1 MEERLIEIESAIAIQ
16 EKTIDELNQ
25 VVIEQGR
32 QIDRLIK
39 QNLYLAELLKNE
51 TVKPQSEET
60 PPPHYSP
67 KPLASAPKRV
77 YIILQQ
83 GETAK

>member
-60 PPPHYSP
+60 PPPKKTEST
-67 KPLASAPKRV
+67 V
-77 YIILQQ
+77 
-83 GETAK
+83 

>member
-60 PPPHYSP
+60 PPHY
-67 KPLASAPKRV
+67 
-77 YIILQQ
+77 
-83 GETAK
+83 

>member
-1 MEERLIEIESAIAIQ
+1 MEEQILEERLIEIESAIAIQ

-51 TVKPQSEET
+51 TVTPQSEET
-60 PPPHYSP
+60 PPPHD
-67 KPLASAPKRV
+67 
-77 YIILQQ
+77 
-83 GETAK
+83 

>member
-1 MEERLIEIESAIAIQ
+1 MNMEQ
-16 EKTIDELNQ
+16 EPFDDPLVRQAMCYAVNRDELNQ

-60 PPPHYSP
+60 PPPHY
-67 KPLASAPKRV
+67 
-77 YIILQQ
+77 
-83 GETAK
+83 

>member
-39 QNLYLAELLKNE
+39 QNLYLADLLKNE

-60 PPPHYSP
+60 PPPQY
-67 KPLASAPKRV
+67 
-77 YIILQQ
+77 
-83 GETAK
+83 

>member
-1 MEERLIEIESAIAIQ
+1 MEEQILEERLIEIESAIAIQ

-39 QNLYLAELLKNE
+39 QNLYLAELLKNAGYE
-51 TVKPQSEET
+51 VV
-60 PPPHYSP
+60 
-67 KPLASAPKRV
+67 R
-77 YIILQQ
+77 
-83 GETAK
+83 TAVVPDEQAQIEAFYAVQKNK

>member
-1 MEERLIEIESAIAIQ
+1 MEEQILEERLIEIESAIAIQ

-60 PPPHYSP
+60 PPPQY
-67 KPLASAPKRV
+67 
-77 YIILQQ
+77 
-83 GETAK
+83 

>member
-1 MEERLIEIESAIAIQ
+1 MEEQILEERLIEIERAIAIQ

-51 TVKPQSEET
+51 TVKPQSEAT
-60 PPPHYSP
+60 PPPHY
-67 KPLASAPKRV
+67 
-77 YIILQQ
+77 
-83 GETAK
+83 

>member
-60 PPPHYSP
+60 PPPPY
-67 KPLASAPKRV
+67 
-77 YIILQQ
+77 
-83 GETAK
+83 

>member
-60 PPPHYSP
+60 
-67 KPLASAPKRV
+67 A
-77 YIILQQ
+77 
-83 GETAK
+83 

>member
-1 MEERLIEIESAIAIQ
+1 MEEQILEERLIEIESAIAIQ

-25 VVIEQGR
+25 VVIEHGR

-60 PPPHYSP
+60 PPPHY
-67 KPLASAPKRV
+67 
-77 YIILQQ
+77 
-83 GETAK
+83 